1 MSDYVTTNLRMPQ
14 PMMRALKLKA
24 INEHKRVS
32 QLIREAVEQYLHFIP
47 QIPKDP
53 RVQEDDPIL
62 GIIGTCNTGITDGSV
77 NHDFYLYGAP
87 RRQPLKEDRKP
98 KR

>member
-1 MSDYVTTNLRMPQ
+1 MNEYVTTNLRMPE
-14 PMMRALKLKA
+14 PMMRALKMKA

-32 QLIREAVEQYLHFIP
+32 QLIREAVGQYLHLSP
-47 QIPKDP
+47 QAPKHP
-53 RVQEDDPIL
+53 QVQEDDPIL
-62 GIIGTCNTGITDGSV
+62 GIIGICNSGITDGSV

-87 RRQPLKEDRKP
+87 RRQPIQREPKP